1 MDKSEGGRIME
12 YKFVK
17 DYSENEM
24 LRKSFSKLAK
34 ETFGIDFEKWHGAG
48 GWNSNYIPYS
58 FSHDNRIIANVSVNR
73 MDLMILGEIH
83 KAIQIGTVMT
93 EKSHRG
99 QGLASRLME
108 KVLKDFDEE
117 YSFYFLAA
125 DEKAVPLYERNGFSP
140 IKSERFI
147 LETSCYNK
155 RELPLV
161 HETISIEDL
170 LEYKRTS
177 LTLST
182 KLSAIGDEHILVFYY
197 VHGFENCIYRLSDNT
212 LVLFEMEGNELH
224 LYDIFSK
231 KKVDLKEIIEEIL
244 PLDAEKVIFHF
255 IPEGDLE
262 GLKAEAD
269 PEAGWMIRNL
279 ENSKLPEE
287 LAFPDISKA

>member
-1 MDKSEGGRIME
+1 ME

-24 LRKSFSKLAK
+24 LRKSFSELAK

-48 GWNSNYIPYS
+48 GWNRNYIPYS
-58 FSHDNRIIANVSVNR
+58 FSHENKIIANVSVNT
-73 MDLMILGEIH
+73 MELMILGEIH

-108 KVLKDFDEE
+108 KVLGDFDEKF
-117 YSFYFLAA
+117 SVYFLAA
-125 DEKAVPLYERNGFSP
+125 DEKAVPLYERYGFSP
-140 IKSERFI
+140 VKTKRFM
-147 LETSCYNK
+147 LETTSYSK
-155 RELPLV
+155 REKPLV

-177 LTLST
+177 LPLST

-197 VHGFENCIYRLSDNT
+197 VHGFDRFIYKLSDDV
-212 LVLFEMEGNELH
+212 LVLFEMEEKELH
-224 LYDIFSK
+224 LYDVLSRT
-231 KKVDLKEIIEEIL
+231 KVDLKEIIEKIL

-255 IPEGDLE
+255 IPDGDLE
-262 GLKAEAD
+262 GLKAEED

-279 ENSKLPEE
+279 ENCKLPEE
-287 LAFPDISKA
+287 LTFPDISKA